1 MPLPLGWEN
10 GWAQLFKYS
19 SFVMV
24 DRGGDMSG
32 GGQADIRDTRF
43 IKIRHWGIQP
53 PPTILRGELIPF
65 HETTV
70 LLKSY

>member
-1 MPLPLGWEN
+1 
-10 GWAQLFKYS
+10 
-19 SFVMV
+19 
-24 DRGGDMSG
+24 MSG